1 MKLYLSRKNVPG
13 GLVRQPDLEFSTAF
27 AEEEDRLVNIEDDFE
42 YQTIH
47 GFGGA
52 ITEASAETFARL
64 PDPWK
69 ADLLRCYY
77 DPEHGI
83 GYTHARLHINSCD
96 FALGNY
102 AYDETDGDFD
112 LKHFDMSHDERAI
125 FPLVRAAAAAAGRS
139 LWILGS
145 PWSPPAWMKTT
156 GQMNRGGKLRPE
168 CRDAWARYYVKFVEA
183 CRAAGIGV
191 SALSVQNEPKATQT
205 WDSCIY
211 TAEEERDFIRDHL
224 GPALRA
230 AGLADSVALFFWDHN
245 KERVLERAR
254 AMLGD
259 PVAASMVAGIAVH
272 WYSGTHFEQLRMFA
286 ERYPGKEIILSE
298 CCCEASVKELADL
311 WDQAEHYAEDI
322 SGNLNNGLSR
332 WIDWNILLDAEGGPN
347 HVRNFCNAPFR
358 ANADYTAITAQ
369 PSYYA
374 IGHYSRFIRPGA
386 RRIGWSAYTQNL
398 DVTAAKNTDGTIAV
412 VVHNRADRA
421 LPVNL
426 RFHGAIA
433 KSTLPARAIAT
444 YVF

>member
-1 MKLYLSRKNVPG
+1 MQTYLTRKGAEG
-13 GLVRQPDLEFSTAF
+13 GLVRQPDIEFSTDF
-27 AEEEDRLVNIEDDFE
+27 ADEESLLVNIEDDFE

-52 ITEASAETFARL
+52 ITEAAAVTFAHL
-64 PDPWK
+64 PEAVKSDFLRRYFDPV
-69 ADLLRCYY
+69 D
-77 DPEHGI
+77 GI
-83 GYTHARLHINSCD
+83 GYTLARLHINSCD

-102 AYDETDGDFD
+102 AYDETDGDFA
-112 LKHFDMSHDERAI
+112 LERFDMSHDELAI
-125 FPLVRAAAAAAGRS
+125 FPMVRAAAAAAGRP

-168 CRDAWARYYVKFVEA
+168 CRDAWARYYVKFVEGCA
-183 CRAAGIGV
+183 AAGIDV
-191 SALSVQNEPKATQT
+191 SALTVQNEPKATQS

-211 TAEEERDFIRDHL
+211 TADEERDFVRNHL

-230 AGLADSVALFFWDHN
+230 AGLADSVALYFWDHN

-254 AMLGD
+254 SMLGD
-259 PVAASMVAGIAVH
+259 PAAADMVAGIAVH

-286 ERYPGKEIILSE
+286 ERYPGKEILLSE

-311 WDQAEHYAEDI
+311 WVQAERYARDI
-322 SGNLNNGLSR
+322 AGNLNNGMAR
-332 WIDWNILLDAEGGPN
+332 WIDWNVLLDAEGGPN

-358 ANADYTAITAQ
+358 ANADYTAIAAQ

-374 IGHYSRFIRPGA
+374 IGHFSRFIRPGA
-386 RRIGWSAYTQNL
+386 RRIGWSAYTNDL
-398 DVTAAKNTDGTIAV
+398 DITAARNPDGSIAV
-412 VVHNRADRA
+412 VALNRTDRDAPIHLRHRGAVAKA
-421 LPVNL
+421 L
-426 RFHGAIA
+426 
-433 KSTLPARAIAT
+433 LPAHSIAT